1 MIIYFISKDAYFYIR
16 EQVPKYAFSDVL
28 QLFGAVWCIFTH
40 NVQ

>member
-28 QLFGAVWCIFTH
+28 QLFGACFLQHIYI
-40 NVQ
+40 